1 MKRSLS
7 IAAAAL
13 LVSVAVAAEK
23 APSQPDEAAVDRARK
38 TVRMLDDVYK
48 NAVVLITDKYVH
60 DEDDFAAGSA
70 AVALFEAVSKKG
82 HHKVELLDATGE
94 PYDEENTASDDFE
107 KEGIKQLNDG
117 KDYFERVEITD
128 GKPVLRAVTALPVV
142 LQKCTMCHENYK
154 SVKQGHP
161 IGALGYSIPIE

>member
-48 NAVVLITDKYVH
+48 NAVVLITEKYVH

-70 AVALFEAVSKKG
+70 AVALFEAVSQKG

-154 SVKQGHP
+154 SVKEGHP